1 MITGCKLSTD
11 HLNVSRFMLGNICIS
26 FYFQLFR
33 FWPELFICDGLT
45 DGEFESGRSKEW
57 VRLKASPK
65 MYLLRRPLSDAAVPV
80 GHDMASLACASVG
93 HGGQW
98 RH

>member
-11 HLNVSRFMLGNICIS
+11 HLNDSRFMLGNIFI
-26 FYFQLFR
+26 FFFQLFR

-57 VRLKASPK
+57 VRLKASPIILNYINSRNSV
-65 MYLLRRPLSDAAVPV
+65 MYFSRYSYTDLILTD
-80 GHDMASLACASVG
+80 
-93 HGGQW
+93 
-98 RH
+98 